1 MKDIP
6 NNFYKLDIYGKSSKR
21 LYNPKGKA
29 FGYHILGFGGFT
41 PGVFG
46 SVLMDGTDANGADSG
61 DLIILEDAT
70 VLTPNGLPSNIIF
83 SIGLELWVLQN

>member
-70 VLTPNGLPSNIIF
+70 EEPNPSNIIF